1 MNKLNKK
8 NKLQKRPKKK
18 LDKQKNYV
26 IKWKV
31 RKKKTCNENED
42 KITEDKMLTND
53 RIKELEKTLN
63 EREKEVLEL

>member
-1 MNKLNKK
+1 MES
-8 NKLQKRPKKK
+8 Q
-18 LDKQKNYV
+18 
-26 IKWKV
+26 
-31 RKKKTCNENED
+31 KKKTCNENED